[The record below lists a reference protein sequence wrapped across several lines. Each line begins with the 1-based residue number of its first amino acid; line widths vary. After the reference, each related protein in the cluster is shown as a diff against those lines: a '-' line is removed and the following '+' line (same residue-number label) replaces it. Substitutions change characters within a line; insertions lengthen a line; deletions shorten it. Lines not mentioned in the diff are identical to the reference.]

1 MGLLGSTYKATGE
14 VWFQGKNLLSLSK
27 KECQKIYGKEICFIM
42 QNPMTAF
49 NPSLRVG
56 KQLEKTFLQHHAR
69 TSKDEMFSLFD
80 KTLRQLGL
88 EDTERILKS
97 YPFTLSGGMLQRLMI
112 TAALINQPQILVADE
127 ATTAIDA
134 CNRVELMKELKSLCK
149 EGMSILFVTHDLRA
163 ASYSDQLLIMNH
175 GKIVESGETKS
186 IIENPKQEYTEYLLN
201 ACRLERRE
209 LMIEVKNLSCSFSE
223 GAFTKNKFTAVSPIS
238 AIFKNG
244 GRYAIVGE
252 SGSGKTTLARMI
264 AGLQRPDNGN
274 VLIDGIAVYGR
285 RRIAEKE
292 HFKKVQIIQQ
302 NSASAL
308 DPKMTIGKSIEEPLS
323 CFFHMEKAVRK
334 KRCEEL
340 MALCNLPV
348 DYYARLPSEL
358 SGGEQ
363 KRVAIARALAAS
375 PECLIF
381 DEATNGFDLP
391 LRKKIMEE
399 IIELQKKVGFTLIF
413 ITHDMELAVVVA
425 DEILVMRN
433 SHLIE
438 QVAFSGDTSAFT
450 NSYSK
455 VLLEA
460 SGII

>member
-1 MGLLGSTYKATGE
+1 MPLEVKDLSVFLASGEVVTEHISFQIEKGKMLSIVGSSGAGKTTICKAIMGLLGSC
-14 VWFQGKNLLSLSK
+14 LLYTSDAA
-27 KECQKIYGKEICFIM
+27 EIYGKEICFIM

-175 GKIVESGETKS
+175 GKIDESGETKS

-209 LMIEVKNLSCSFSE
+209 LM
-223 GAFTKNKFTAVSPIS
+223 
-238 AIFKNG
+238 
-244 GRYAIVGE
+244 
-252 SGSGKTTLARMI
+252 
-264 AGLQRPDNGN
+264 
-274 VLIDGIAVYGR
+274 
-285 RRIAEKE
+285 
-292 HFKKVQIIQQ
+292 
-302 NSASAL
+302 
-308 DPKMTIGKSIEEPLS
+308 
-323 CFFHMEKAVRK
+323 
-334 KRCEEL
+334 
-340 MALCNLPV
+340 
-348 DYYARLPSEL
+348 
-358 SGGEQ
+358 
-363 KRVAIARALAAS
+363 
-375 PECLIF
+375 
-381 DEATNGFDLP
+381 
-391 LRKKIMEE
+391 
-399 IIELQKKVGFTLIF
+399 
-413 ITHDMELAVVVA
+413 
-425 DEILVMRN
+425 
-433 SHLIE
+433 
-438 QVAFSGDTSAFT
+438 
-450 NSYSK
+450 
-455 VLLEA
+455 
-460 SGII
+460 